1 MILLVNGPN
10 LNLLG
15 EREPEVYGRTTLAEI
30 EKMVRDACAGW
41 NVEVKPFQSNSEG
54 ALIDFIHEHRKTARG
69 IIINPGALTHTSIAL
84 FDCLKAVAA
93 PAVEVHISNLHAR
106 EEWRRKSV
114 VAGACRGQITGLG
127 VRGYILAAEWVCAEI
142 GARPRP

>member
-54 ALIDFIHEHRKTARG
+54 ALIDFIHEHRKQARG
-69 IIINPGALTHTSIAL
+69 IIINPGAYTHTSVAL
-84 FDCLKAVAA
+84 HDCLKSVTA

-106 EEWRRKSV
+106 EEWRRTSV
-114 VAGACRGQITGLG
+114 VAAACRGQITGLG

>member
-15 EREPEVYGRTTLAEI
+15 EREPDVYGRTTLAEI

-41 NVEVKPFQSNSEG
+41 NVEVMPFQSNSEG
-54 ALIDFIHEHRKTARG
+54 ALIDFIHEHRKQARG
-69 IIINPGALTHTSIAL
+69 IIINPGAYTHTSVAL
-84 FDCLKAVAA
+84 HDCLKSVTA

-114 VAGACRGQITGLG
+114 VAAACRGQITGLG

>member
-54 ALIDFIHEHRKTARG
+54 ALIDFIHEHRKQARG
-69 IIINPGALTHTSIAL
+69 IIINPGAYTHTSVAL
-84 FDCLKAVAA
+84 HDCLKSVTA

-114 VAGACRGQITGLG
+114 VAAACRGQITGLG